1 MIRLIFAQAYTSLQ
15 NVIYYLDV
23 GKFMFLSYGHN
34 ISYSTANVNLQNMKQ
49 KFIISSTEHNKGN
62 VILYNVS
69 TSNNYFVAK

>member
-1 MIRLIFAQAYTSLQ
+1 MIRFIFAQAYSSLQ
-15 NVIYYLDV
+15 NVVYYLDV
-23 GKFMFLSYGHN
+23 GKFMFLSYRHN